1 MGTVRVIGLEQA
13 QSRLEALME
22 QSARQRDR
30 WIVQKGHTPLGVVIS
45 FEDCE
50 DLLETVGELSDP
62 AYLASIRE
70 ARAEYKSGE
79 VDTLED
85 LYEIAEGRG

>member
-1 MGTVRVIGLEQA
+1 MGAVRIIGLEQA
-13 QSRLEALME
+13 QSRLEAIME

-45 FEDCE
+45 FEDYE

-62 AYLASIRE
+62 VYLASIRQ
-70 ARAEYKSGE
+70 ARTEYKAGE

-85 LYEIAEGRG
+85 LYKIAEGKG

>member
-1 MGTVRVIGLEQA
+1 MGAVRIIGLEQA
-13 QSRLEALME
+13 QSRLEAIME

-45 FEDCE
+45 FEDYE

-62 AYLASIRE
+62 VYLTSIRQ
-70 ARAEYKSGE
+70 ARAEYKTGE

-85 LYEIAEGRG
+85 LHKLAKGKG